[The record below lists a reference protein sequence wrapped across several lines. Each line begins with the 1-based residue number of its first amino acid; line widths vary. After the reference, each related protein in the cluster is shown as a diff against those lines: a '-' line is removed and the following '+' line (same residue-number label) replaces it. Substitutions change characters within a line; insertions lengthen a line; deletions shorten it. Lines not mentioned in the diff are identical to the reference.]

1 MQTTRI
7 LQAVVLMMIVALAA
21 SCAASKEYSS
31 KLFNPRNENSK
42 DSQLI
47 TPRFL
52 ELENLQ
58 SEKEGWVTT
67 DIIMGR
73 DTVSKTLALD
83 NLAKVFPASPIIKDS
98 AAITKNEKPEPVIVE
113 TKPIPVTE
121 QPVARI
127 NDPETI
133 RNKRTRDH

>member
-1 MQTTRI
+1 MQTARI

-31 KLFNPRNENSK
+31 KLFKPRNENSK
-42 DSQLI
+42 DSQSISL
-47 TPRFL
+47 RFL
-52 ELENLQ
+52 ELDNLQ

-83 NLAKVFPASPIIKDS
+83 NLAKVFPASPAIKDS
-98 AAITKNEKPEPVIVE
+98 SVIVIKEKSEPVVVKA
-113 TKPIPVTE
+113 KPNPVTE
-121 QPVARI
+121 LPVAR
-127 NDPETI
+127 NNNPETV
-133 RNKRTRDH
+133 RNKRTREQ